1 MNAMKSKAGGIV
13 CAAAACALAVGV
25 ALLPQAANAQAP
37 WPSQPIKIIV
47 PFAPGG
53 SNDNVARLLSSKL
66 STRLGQPVIVENKG
80 GAGGT
85 IGTDFVAKARP
96 DGYTLLFASTSIT
109 TNAAIGKK
117 LPYDPVKDLT
127 PIGVVATSPFAIV
140 VSNKVKATTLREF
153 IDLAHARPR
162 GINYGTAGIGG
173 TNHMATEMFASA
185 AKVQFVHV
193 PYKGISAA
201 FTDLMG
207 GSLQMLVPSLS
218 SVAPHIQAGSMRGLA
233 VTSAER
239 SPLAPNIPTAAEAG
253 LPNFELEVWYGLLGP
268 ARLSPDV
275 VKRLNTELNAVLTM
289 PDVKQVLARE
299 AATPHPGPPAALGT
313 LIQSELTRWARLIK
327 DNNIRID

>member
-1 MNAMKSKAGGIV
+1 MKSRIGGIAV
-13 CAAAACALAVGV
+13 AAAIRSLMAAAAIALP
-25 ALLPQAANAQAP
+25 PQAVYAQAP
-37 WPSQPIKIIV
+37 WPTQPIKIIV
-47 PFAPGG
+47 PFSPGG

-66 STRLGQPVIVENKG
+66 GARLGQPVVVENKG

-117 LPYDPVKDLT
+117 LPYDPAKDLS
-127 PIGVVATSPFAIV
+127 PIGVIATSPFAIV

-153 IDLAHARPR
+153 IDLAHAKPR
-162 GINYGTAGIGG
+162 SINYGTAGIGG

-185 AKVQFVHV
+185 AKAQFVHV
-193 PYKGISAA
+193 PYKGISVA

-207 GSLQMLVPSLS
+207 GSLQMLVPSLAS
-218 SVAPHIQAGSMRGLA
+218 ATSHIQAGSMRALA

-253 LPNFELEVWYGLLGP
+253 LPDFHLEVWYGLLGP
-268 ARLSPDV
+268 AKLSPEV
-275 VKRLNTELNAVLTM
+275 IKRLNTELNAVLAM

-299 AATPHPGPPAALGT
+299 AATPQPGAPAALGN
-313 LIQSELTRWARLIK
+313 LIQSELTRWTRLVK
-327 DNNIRID
+327 ENNIRIE